1 MRKLRFSEAGCD
13 ENRTPRFHRE
23 VRSVIAPIDST
34 SVMWLQYALDIDDH
48 LVSVHDCLRGRN
60 EDQICFTAK

>member
-34 SVMWLQYALDIDDH
+34 LS
-48 LVSVHDCLRGRN
+48 LR
-60 EDQICFTAK
+60 ETAKRTGVAVNTVKKVKALLEQTNSS